1 MGLQSNLIWEQPHCL
16 YDSGDKFSFVLSF
29 FYTIL
34 PWKTHE
40 TKDGL
45 TIQVSNLCSLVNLS
59 HFFGTKWIYRTH
71 FFSFAE
77 SVMSSGDIDD
87 NTAEERIQKLNRL
100 YVEANKTA
108 ETDKSIEAIARSRFS
123 RLEQGD
129 QDLVRQVFGSLTKYF
144 LYTLNLTI

>member
-1 MGLQSNLIWEQPHCL
+1 MTVEISFLLFYLSSTQYRHGRRMKQKMVLLS
-16 YDSGDKFSFVLSF
+16 KF
-29 FYTIL
+29 L
-34 PWKTHE
+34 P
-40 TKDGL
+40 
-45 TIQVSNLCSLVNLS
+45 NLCSLVNLS

-71 FFSFAE
+71 FFPFAE

-129 QDLVRQVFGSLTKYF
+129 QDLVRQVFSSLTKYF